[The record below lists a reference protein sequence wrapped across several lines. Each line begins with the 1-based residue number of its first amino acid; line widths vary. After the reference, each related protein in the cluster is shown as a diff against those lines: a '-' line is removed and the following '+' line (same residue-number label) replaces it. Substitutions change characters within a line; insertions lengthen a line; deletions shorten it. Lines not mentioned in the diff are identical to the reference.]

1 MVSPPKQDPVRE
13 SEAAIT
19 ISKAP
24 DEKGPLWKSARPS
37 WIFWTNWLLEPR
49 WKAARRS
56 WTTAALQP
64 LLENV
69 VVHPRPAEL
78 EDAFDITIPA
88 VEVVVENFNSVDGL
102 TAMVKRLVEDQLD

>member
-24 DEKGPLWKSARPS
+24 DEKGTIMEERETILDILDELAPGA
-37 WIFWTNWLLEPR
+37 EVEGC
-49 WKAARRS
+49 
-56 WTTAALQP
+56 TTLVDDRVLDSLTIVAL
-64 LLENV
+64 V
-69 VVHPRPAEL
+69 AEL

>member
-56 WTTAALQP
+56 WTTALDSLTIVAL
-64 LLENV
+64 V
-69 VVHPRPAEL
+69 AEL

>member
-56 WTTAALQP
+56 WTTAG
-64 LLENV
+64 
-69 VVHPRPAEL
+69 EL

>member
-19 ISKAP
+19 ISK
-24 DEKGPLWKSARPS
+24 SARRERTIMEERETILDILDELAPGA
-37 WIFWTNWLLEPR
+37 EVEGC
-49 WKAARRS
+49 
-56 WTTAALQP
+56 TTLVDDRVLDSLTIVAL
-64 LLENV
+64 V
-69 VVHPRPAEL
+69 AEL

>member
-19 ISKAP
+19 ISK
-24 DEKGPLWKSARPS
+24 SARRERTITEERETILDILDELAPGA
-37 WIFWTNWLLEPR
+37 EVEGC
-49 WKAARRS
+49 
-56 WTTAALQP
+56 TTLVDDRVLDSLTIVAL
-64 LLENV
+64 V
-69 VVHPRPAEL
+69 AEL

>member
-24 DEKGPLWKSARPS
+24 DEKATIMEERETILDILDELAPGA
-37 WIFWTNWLLEPR
+37 EVEGC
-49 WKAARRS
+49 
-56 WTTAALQP
+56 TTLVDDRVLDSLTIVAL
-64 LLENV
+64 V
-69 VVHPRPAEL
+69 AEL